1 MSFYPYKSRKLQLH
15 PADRLQQK
23 PHKNN
28 VQRVITTWKETHF
41 SSCSEELGFSHVSQR
56 TPPAGTLFFHAGSSS
71 CPKVGKC
78 SSPAC
83 IVGQFPTCLLGYLY
97 DPMIK
102 IAITATSLTDTFF
115 SGSEQNFFTKKL
127 LCV

>member
-15 PADRLQQK
+15 PADSLQQK

-56 TPPAGTLFFHAGSSS
+56 TPPAGTLFFMQARRPALKWGNAAVLHASS
-71 CPKVGKC
+71 
-78 SSPAC
+78 AN
-83 IVGQFPTCLLGYLY
+83 FPHVC
-97 DPMIK
+97 
-102 IAITATSLTDTFF
+102 
-115 SGSEQNFFTKKL
+115 
-127 LCV
+127 

>member
-56 TPPAGTLFFHAGSSS
+56 TPPAGTLFFMQARRPALKWGNAAES
-71 CPKVGKC
+71 CMHRRPISHMFVR
-78 SSPAC
+78 
-83 IVGQFPTCLLGYLY
+83 L
-97 DPMIK
+97 
-102 IAITATSLTDTFF
+102 SL
-115 SGSEQNFFTKKL
+115 
-127 LCV
+127 